1 VCYYVPDKFLVFN
14 HIDGKVVLTL
24 LSLKK
29 REDIPTEYTWDL
41 STIFARDE
49 DWEQG
54 FQSIQNRL
62 PELEALK
69 GTLAQSGQALLKV
82 LQKRD
87 EIAEAPLIVPIREW
101 QIAPRSFLSIL
112 PP

>member
-1 VCYYVPDKFLVFN
+1 M
-14 HIDGKVVLTL
+14 G
-24 LSLKK
+24 SL
-29 REDIPTEYTWDL
+29 
-41 STIFARDE
+41 TIFARDE

-87 EIAEAPLIVPIREW
+87 EIAEDLERLYTYASMRKDEDTTNSTYQGMANRATQLFVHTSTVASYIDPEILAIPQETLIGSCR
-101 QIAPRSFLSIL
+101 
-112 PP
+112 